1 MRCVHLDRSGWQCP
15 REARERAEFCADH
28 TRFLDPEWPESRSR
42 YPLRY
47 RLAALALLLLFLFEG
62 YQTVLSWLG
71 S

>member
-1 MRCVHLDRSGWQCP
+1 MEVL
-15 REARERAEFCADH
+15 ERAEFCADH